1 MVLQSTVGNGL
12 SFDHLSFGQDCRA
25 APAIDVCGGEI
36 VDALMVSA
44 VVVVV
49 DESRNLSFEIA
60 RQKVI
65 FQQDAVFEGL
75 MPALDFALGHR
86 MIRRAAKVFDIAVVE
101 PFGQVAR
108 DIAGT
113 IVGQQP
119 WAIGWL
125 GLIKAAGPQCQVEG
139 VGNIFRTHAG
149 AQFPRH
155 NVAREVVEYG

>member
-1 MVLQSTVGNGL
+1 MVLSGRLQAVLQAAIGNGL
-12 SFDHLSFGQDCRA
+12 LFDPLSFGQDRRT
-25 APAIDVCGGEI
+25 APTVDVGGSEI
-36 VDALMVSA
+36 VDALVVSA

-60 RQKVI
+60 GLKVI
-65 FQQDAVFEGL
+65 FQQDAVLEGL

-108 DIAGT
+108 NVAGT

-119 WAIGWL
+119 WSIGWL
-125 GLIKAAGPQCQVEG
+125 GLIKAAGPQCQVG
-139 VGNIFRTHAG
+139 VLVTSSARMLVHSFHATM
-149 AQFPRH
+149 
-155 NVAREVVEYG
+155 